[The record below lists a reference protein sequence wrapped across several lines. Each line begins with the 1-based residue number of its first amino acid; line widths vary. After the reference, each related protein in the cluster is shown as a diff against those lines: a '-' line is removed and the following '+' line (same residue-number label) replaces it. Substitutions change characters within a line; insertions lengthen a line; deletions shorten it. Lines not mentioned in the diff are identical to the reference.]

1 MLSGTGYDF
10 NVLFENKTVGI
21 IIVNSKGNIIESNVY
36 AGMLFGYTPCEL
48 KQINVDQLVPNSI
61 RDQHVAHRQ
70 DFAARPR
77 TRTMGTGLDLN
88 GQRKDGSVFPI
99 EISLSPFEKDGLR
112 FVTAF
117 IMDISLRKQNEMKIR
132 KQNEELEAIKIQLE
146 ELNIALEKKV
156 SDRTKILQET
166 LFELENSRNELT
178 EALEKEKELGELKSR
193 FVSMASHEF
202 RTPLAAVLSSAN
214 LMSRYIDG
222 GQPEK
227 CIRHIQRIK
236 SSVDH
241 LNNVLEDFLSL
252 GKIEEGKINIQSSE
266 FNLCHE
272 IESLVT
278 DMQEIAKSGQ
288 KVLFHRKF
296 DWDCI
301 IRGDRHLLRN
311 AMINLISNA
320 IKFSE
325 EGKNIDVSVEK
336 ASRWVQIS
344 IQDHGL
350 GIPDEEQKHLFDR
363 FFRASNVSN
372 IQGTGLGLYIVKRY
386 VEMMNGEL
394 SFTSNNGKGTTFTIQ
409 IPA

>member
-1 MLSGTGYDF
+1 MLTGSGYDF

-21 IIVNSKGNIIESNVY
+21 IIVNSKGQIIESNVY

-48 KQINVDQLVPNSI
+48 KKINVDQLVPDSI
-61 RDQHVAHRQ
+61 REQHVAHRQ

-77 TRTMGTGLDLN
+77 TRTMGTGFDLH
-88 GQRKDGSVFPI
+88 GKRKDGSIFPI
-99 EISLSPFEKDGLR
+99 EISLSPFEKDGIR
-112 FVTAF
+112 YVTAF
-117 IMDISLRKQNEMKIR
+117 IMDISVRKNNEQKIR

-166 LFELENSRNELT
+166 LYELENSRNELT

-227 CIRHIQRIK
+227 CLRHIHRIK

-241 LNNVLEDFLSL
+241 LNSVLEDFLSL
-252 GKIEEGKINIQSSE
+252 GKIEEGKINVQATE
-266 FNLCHE
+266 FNICHE
-272 IESLVT
+272 IESLVAE
-278 DMQEIAKSGQ
+278 MQEIAKAGQ
-288 KVLFHRKF
+288 KILFHRRS

-301 IRGDRHLLRN
+301 IRGDRNLLRN

-325 EGKNIDVSVEK
+325 EGKSIDVEVEK
-336 ASRWVQIS
+336 ANQSVLIK
-344 IQDHGL
+344 IQDHGV
-350 GIPDEEQKHLFDR
+350 GIPEEEQKHLFDR

-372 IQGTGLGLYIVKRY
+372 IQGTGLGLYIVMRY
-386 VEMMNGEL
+386 VEMMNGSL
-394 SFTSNNGKGTTFTIQ
+394 NFSSKYGKGTTFTIQ
-409 IPA
+409 LPA

>member
-1 MLSGTGYDF
+1 MLTGSGYDF
-10 NVLFENKTVGI
+10 NLLFENKTVGI
-21 IIVNSKGNIIESNVY
+21 VIVNSKGQIIEANVY

-48 KQINVDQLVPNSI
+48 KQINVDQLVPDSI
-61 RDQHVAHRQ
+61 REAHVAHRQ

-77 TRTMGTGLDLN
+77 TRAMGTGYDLH

-112 FVTAF
+112 MVTAF
-117 IMDISLRKQNEMKIR
+117 IMDITLRKENEQKIK
-132 KQNEELEAIKIQLE
+132 KQNEELAAIKVQLE

-166 LFELENSRNELT
+166 LYELENSRNELT

-214 LMSRYIDG
+214 LMNRYIDG

-227 CIRHIQRIK
+227 CMRHIQRIK

-252 GKIEEGKINIQSSE
+252 GKIEEGRINIQNTE

-272 IESLVT
+272 LETLMT
-278 DMQEIAKSGQ
+278 DMQEIAKPGQ
-288 KVLFHRKF
+288 KINFKRAENDTCTL
-296 DWDCI
+296 
-301 IRGDRHLLRN
+301 RGDRQLLRN
-311 AMINLISNA
+311 AMINLVSNA

-325 EGKNIDVSVEK
+325 EGKVIEIVIEREPSM
-336 ASRWVQIS
+336 VQIKVAD
-344 IQDHGL
+344 QGL
-350 GIPDEEQKHLFDR
+350 GIPEEEQKHLFDR

-372 IQGTGLGLYIVKRY
+372 ISGTGLGLYIVKRY
-386 VEMMNGEL
+386 IEMMKGSL
-394 SFTSNNGKGTTFTIQ
+394 SFISVHGKGTTFTIQ
-409 IPA
+409 LPA